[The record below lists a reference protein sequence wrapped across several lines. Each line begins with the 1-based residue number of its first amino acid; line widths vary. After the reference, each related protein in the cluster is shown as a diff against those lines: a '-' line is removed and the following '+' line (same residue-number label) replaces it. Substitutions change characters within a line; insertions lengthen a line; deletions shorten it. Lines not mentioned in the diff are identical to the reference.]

1 MFIKRI
7 NKQNVDNYQPKLFDE
22 IMPNVEYRLN
32 ESTVD
37 ARWAGHRWYTLAD
50 IVRKQDDGQ
59 LLFEGRTY
67 SIERNGERVYV
78 SPLESHLA
86 DKLNSTEFHI
96 VADLEINELF
106 LAVFNNSLPTDL
118 DHINSIVKQQ
128 FSDNYK
134 FSKIKF
140 FDISTVRSGMKPS
153 APLLLYAFRSNND

>member
-1 MFIKRI
+1 M
-7 NKQNVDNYQPKLFDE
+7 
-22 IMPNVEYRLN
+22 
-32 ESTVD
+32 
-37 ARWAGHRWYTLAD
+37 AD

-59 LLFEGRTY
+59 LFFEGRTY

-78 SPLESHLA
+78 SPLEQHLA
-86 DKLNSTEFHI
+86 TRLNSTEFHI

-106 LAVFNNSLPTDL
+106 LAVFNSSLPTDL
-118 DHINSIVKQQ
+118 DQINNIVTEK

-134 FSKIKF
+134 FSKIQF